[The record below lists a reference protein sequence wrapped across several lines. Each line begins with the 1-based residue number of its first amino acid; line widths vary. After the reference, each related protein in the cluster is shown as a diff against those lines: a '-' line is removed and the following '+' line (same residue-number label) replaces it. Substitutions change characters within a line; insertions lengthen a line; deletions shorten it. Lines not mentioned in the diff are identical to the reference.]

1 MASSS
6 LVAYQKYDTDCFNV
20 ITRIFYF
27 LLQTSREKKKRGGT
41 DDVTR
46 VTYIAAS
53 RKFRWVSVEA
63 IMIFNTNSPVFCH
76 PFAPVCV

>member
-27 LLQTSREKKKRGGT
+27 LLQTSREKGDGRE
-41 DDVTR
+41 DVTR
-46 VTYIAAS
+46 VTYIAVS

-76 PFAPVCV
+76 PFAAVCV

>member
-6 LVAYQKYDTDCFNV
+6 LFAYQKYDTDCFNV

-27 LLQTSREKKKRGGT
+27 LLQTSREKKIGGR

-46 VTYIAAS
+46 VTYIAVS

-76 PFAPVCV
+76 PFAAVCV